1 MEATGDLSLALSP
14 HEISY
19 FLQLPDPAART
30 LVPAGGTVT
39 AQLPL
44 RIRDLRRWEGAED
57 GRWVVDSGVYTV
69 VVAKDAEAAET
80 ATTLGTVT
88 VNGA

>member
-30 LVPAGGTVT
+30 LALRAVAG
-39 AQLPL
+39 
-44 RIRDLRRWEGAED
+44 
-57 GRWVVDSGVYTV
+57 
-69 VVAKDAEAAET
+69 
-80 ATTLGTVT
+80 
-88 VNGA
+88 VNGGCRSDSYVAPGE

>member
-30 LVPAGGTVT
+30 LGRGAPERGRRSDFLPEANLEKNSRRATCNRFSGGGMCTPT
-39 AQLPL
+39 GERAAMGA
-44 RIRDLRRWEGAED
+44 RRLLNLLTI
-57 GRWVVDSGVYTV
+57 S
-69 VVAKDAEAAET
+69 
-80 ATTLGTVT
+80 L
-88 VNGA
+88 

>member
-30 LVPAGGTVT
+30 LVPAGCSFSV
-39 AQLPL
+39 
-44 RIRDLRRWEGAED
+44 DHESGALGEYSLD
-57 GRWVVDSGVYTV
+57 FESGPSSVRQDEV
-69 VVAKDAEAAET
+69 PPR
-80 ATTLGTVT
+80 
-88 VNGA
+88 